1 MVKKWRGYSAFFMC
15 GLGLALGDSQLALA
29 VEQSSIPQQIVS
41 VAAPSSASSSAN
53 NTLTNYSW
61 NVVADQGQLVVA
73 VNYQGKIAQLA
84 PQCVKKEPRYPYQF
98 GGMMRLKDG
107 WLAASLRSMDAAYS
121 LSKSPNLLQNP
132 PARPENPRGQ
142 FDRLLLWKFDQ
153 TWQLAAVLT
162 PPNTSP
168 GKNKKP
174 ITHFTDSMAMTDAVT
189 GRMVVGV
196 VNAAANGSA
205 LGQEDPFALVYE
217 RRDDN
222 NWVPTAALPT
232 EESGWQQVSGLCL
245 AANKDFVL
253 LGHPTGGVSIFEKL
267 KNNGTAATTATGVEW
282 RRRGLFGFGCEQ
294 AAFAGNQAISLSNGR
309 LYQLQ
314 HSMPA
319 WLESKKSLIYR
330 DQASLTPYEEQ
341 LAVGDN
347 LLIAS
352 DNLRQN
358 IHLYVR
364 DAQNPGAWLQQ
375 TTLSR
380 HVNNADGNMG
390 ARAFGRRLALT
401 DRQLLVVERLS
412 AKPVSAKPDK
422 DDDLAVNSTPS
433 APLIDPFMDQLQV
446 FERNTVDGLW
456 SFKTMV
462 TAKTLAQS
470 QRLAVMTLN
479 PQSCQPEIPRD
490 PTAQIAGDRPVLS
503 VLYVL
508 PTP

>member
-1 MVKKWRGYSAFFMC
+1 MVKKWWGYLTAVSMLS
-15 GLGLALGDSQLALA
+15 LGLALFVPQVALA
-29 VEQSSIPQQIVS
+29 VEQAPAPSPPQQLS
-41 VAAPSSASSSAN
+41 SPSASN
-53 NTLTNYSW
+53 DMFMNYSW

-84 PQCVKKEPRYPYQF
+84 PQCAKKEPRYPYQF

-121 LSKSPNLLQNP
+121 SSKSPNLLQDP
-132 PARPENPRGQ
+132 PAPSANPRGQ

-162 PPNTSP
+162 PPNASL
-168 GKNKKP
+168 GKNKKA
-174 ITHFTDSMAMTDAVT
+174 ITSFADSIALTDAAT

-196 VNAAANGSA
+196 VNAAAPQN
-205 LGQEDPFALVYE
+205 EPFALVYE
-217 RRDDN
+217 RRDGN
-222 NWVPTAALPT
+222 NWVPTATLPN

-267 KNNGTAATTATGVEW
+267 KGVDATGAEW

-309 LYQLQ
+309 LHQLQ

-341 LAVGDN
+341 LALGDN

-380 HVNNADGNMG
+380 HVNNADGNRDV
-390 ARAFGRRLALT
+390 RAFGRRLALT

-412 AKPVSAKPDK
+412 AKPVSSQPNK

-433 APLIDPFMDQLQV
+433 APLIDPFVDQLQV

-456 SFKTMV
+456 NFKAV
-462 TAKTLAQS
+462 LNAKSLAQS

>member
-1 MVKKWRGYSAFFMC
+1 MVKKRLGYFACFMG
-15 GLGLALGDSQLALA
+15 GLGLVLGGHQPALA
-29 VEQSSIPQQIVS
+29 ADQPSTPQQTVS
-41 VAAPSSASSSAN
+41 STPPSSASPPAN
-53 NTLTNYSW
+53 STLTNYSW
-61 NVVADQGQLVVA
+61 NVVADQGRTVVA
-73 VNYQGKIAQLA
+73 VNYQGKIGQLA
-84 PQCVKKEPRYPYQF
+84 PQCAKKEPRYPYQL
-98 GGMMRLKDG
+98 GGMMRLNDG
-107 WLAASLRSMDAAYS
+107 WLAASLRSMDATS
-121 LSKSPNLLQNP
+121 PSPKSPNRLQ
-132 PARPENPRGQ
+132 NPRGQ
-142 FDRLLLWKFDQ
+142 FDRLLLWQFNPAG
-153 TWQLAAVLT
+153 QLAAVLS
-162 PPNTSP
+162 PPAVSP

-174 ITHFTDSMAMTDAVT
+174 ITHFTDSMAMTDAAT
-189 GRMVVGV
+189 GRLVVGV
-196 VNAAANGSA
+196 VNAAADGSA
-205 LGQEDPFALVYE
+205 LGQGDPFALVYE
-217 RRDDN
+217 RRDNN
-222 NWVPTAALPT
+222 NWAPTAALPT
-232 EESGWQQVSGLCL
+232 EESGWQQVAGLCL

-267 KNNGTAATTATGVEW
+267 KGNDAAMTTATGAEW

-294 AAFAGNQAISLSNGR
+294 ATFAGNQAISLSNGR

-319 WLESKKSLIYR
+319 WLDSKKPLVFR

-341 LAVGDN
+341 VAVGDN

-352 DNLRQN
+352 DNLRQT

-380 HVNNADGNMG
+380 HVNNADGNWG

-401 DRQLLVVERLS
+401 DHQLLVVDRLS
-412 AKPVSAKPDK
+412 TKPVSIKSDANDN
-422 DDDLAVNSTPS
+422 LAVNTM
-433 APLIDPFMDQLQV
+433 LGDPFVDQLQI
-446 FERNTVDGLW
+446 FERNKVDGVW

-470 QRLAVMTLN
+470 QKLAVMTLN

-490 PTAQIAGDRPVLS
+490 PTAQMVGNRPVLS